1 MFPIQ
6 PVISAI
12 NMLKSG
18 AILVA
23 SNLLLPQLHAQTPAA
38 PKPPADAL
46 PRRESSAMVSPEV
59 HPDRT
64 VTFRLPAAKAHD
76 VSVSGEWTAGSTPLA
91 KAEDGVWSVTVGP
104 LPPDIYGYNLT
115 IDGVAVADPANPW
128 FKPMRA
134 ARTSA
139 VQIPGDPPCL
149 WEFQPVPHGSVRQH
163 VYFSRSLGRERRLH
177 VYTPPGYENNSSRY
191 PVLYLFHGYGDNDA
205 TWTAFGRANC
215 IADNLL
221 ARHQALPM
229 IIVMT
234 DGHAL
239 NASATSADLM
249 PQNLEAFR
257 DDLLGDVIPLIES
270 TYRVKADRENRA
282 IAGLSM
288 GGDQSLTVGLKRR
301 DLFAWVGG
309 MSSYLPDADRLVAED
324 FPDGKSNLKL
334 LWFACG
340 KEDRLL
346 EHSQKLSTALKE
358 RQIPHVFKET
368 AGNHSWPVWR
378 RYLGEVM
385 PLLFV
390 KTAAAAGGMEV
401 IPLHCH

>member
-1 MFPIQ
+1 
-6 PVISAI
+6 
-12 NMLKSG
+12 MLKSG

-23 SNLLLPQLHAQTPAA
+23 SNLLLPPLYAQTPAA
-38 PKPPADAL
+38 PKPPPDT
-46 PRRESSAMVSPEV
+46 PSRRESSARVSPEV

-64 VTFRLPAAKAHD
+64 VTFRLPAANARE
-76 VSVSGEWTAGSTPLA
+76 VSVSGEWSAGSTALT
-91 KAEDGVWSVTVGP
+91 KAEDGVWSVTLGP

-149 WEFQPVPHGSVRQH
+149 WEIQPVPHGSVRQH
-163 VYFSRSLGRERRLH
+163 IYFSRSLGRERRLH
-177 VYTPPGYENNSSRY
+177 VYTPPGYEKNSSRY

-205 TWTAFGRANC
+205 TWTAFGRANS

-221 ARHQALPM
+221 ARHQARPM

-239 NASATSADLM
+239 DPGATGADIM
-249 PQNLEAFR
+249 QQNLEAFR
-257 DDLLGDVIPLIES
+257 ADLLGDVMPLVES

-288 GGDQSLTVGLKRR
+288 GGGQSLAIGLKRR

-309 MSSYLPDADRLVAED
+309 MSSYLPDAGRLVAED

-340 KEDRLL
+340 KDDHLL
-346 EHSQKLSTALKE
+346 EHSQTLSTALKE
-358 RQIPHVFKET
+358 GHILHVFT
-368 AGNHSWPVWR
+368 ATSGNHSWPVWR
-378 RYLGEVM
+378 RDLGELM

-390 KTAAAAGGMEV
+390 KTKAAAGGTGV
-401 IPLHCH
+401 TP